1 MIMHSKDNS
10 NLSIGQVI
18 PLVKLEWFKSAIIEF
33 FLIRAPSEILEP
45 TTDESFFSEKK
56 VLHPLYALNAILW
69 PHMQFLGEGVIWT
82 IMGYS
87 NPRHRYE
94 SVS

>member
-1 MIMHSKDNS
+1 MIMHSKDDS

-18 PLVKLEWFKSAIIEF
+18 PLVKLEWFKSAIV

-56 VLHPLYALNAILW
+56 VLHPLYALDAIL
-69 PHMQFLGEGVIWT
+69 
-82 IMGYS
+82 
-87 NPRHRYE
+87 
-94 SVS
+94 

>member
-1 MIMHSKDNS
+1 MIMHSKDDS

-18 PLVKLEWFKSAIIEF
+18 PLVKLEWFKSAIID

-56 VLHPLYALNAILW
+56 VLHPLYALNAIL
-69 PHMQFLGEGVIWT
+69 
-82 IMGYS
+82 
-87 NPRHRYE
+87 
-94 SVS
+94 

>member
-1 MIMHSKDNS
+1 MHSKDNS

-45 TTDESFFSEKK
+45 TTDESFFQKK
-56 VLHPLYALNAILW
+56 KFFTPYMHSMLSYDHTCNFWVK
-69 PHMQFLGEGVIWT
+69 E
-82 IMGYS
+82 S
-87 NPRHRYE
+87 YE
-94 SVS
+94 Q